1 MLEYKLITI
10 ARALVEVAG
19 YTLIGQGILAL
30 FAGASREKNFVYQL
44 LSAVTRPVMVA
55 VRWITPRFIADQ
67 HLGFVAFFLLFW
79 IWIGLTVAKR
89 YVCVTE
95 NLVC

>member
-19 YTLIGQGILAL
+19 YSLIGQGILAL
-30 FAGASREKNFVYQL
+30 FAGASRDRNFAYQL
-44 LSAVTRPVMVA
+44 LSVVTRPVVA
-55 VRWITPRFIADQ
+55 AARWMTPRFIADR
-67 HLGFVAFFLLFW
+67 HAGWVAFFLLFW
-79 IWIGLTVAKR
+79 VWIALTVAKR
-89 YVCVTE
+89 YVCAAQ